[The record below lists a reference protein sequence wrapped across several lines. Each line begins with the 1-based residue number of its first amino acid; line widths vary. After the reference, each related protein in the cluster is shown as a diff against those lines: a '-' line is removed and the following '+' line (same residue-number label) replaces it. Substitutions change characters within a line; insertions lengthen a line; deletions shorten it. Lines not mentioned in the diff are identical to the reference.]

1 MLRNFIYQK
10 DTCEMNFHALKHHLY
25 DSSATSNCV
34 DESSVSCYQNKH
46 VHVCILCYII
56 FQAVGEMHVVVMFFF
71 IPYVSYGYTHNSVGK
86 PHNRYGLLKRPSGI

>member
-71 IPYVSYGYTHNSVGK
+71 HTLCVIWIYS
-86 PHNRYGLLKRPSGI
+86 